1 VIPGTDDTDAVPAPD
16 HADTAAEPVAPP
28 ADERVETTPSAEAE
42 TETEDGSRR
51 RQRLLA
57 GICIVLLLLFV
68 FSAVMASVFK
78 GRLDDERRTRRRVR
92 EVSANMVTA
101 LMTYDFAKLDESR
114 QRVLS
119 LSTGRFRK
127 EYDEG
132 SAPLRTVLT
141 QTQSRS
147 TGRVNQVFIGDIA
160 NDSAQTVVI
169 ADQVLTGVAGTRAL
183 TGQQLTLS
191 LVRLGN
197 GDWKVDGLSVDVPS
211 GADAT
216 GGSTGNTG
224 TTTTTR

>member
-1 VIPGTDDTDAVPAPD
+1 VIPGTDDTDAAPAPHD
-16 HADTAAEPVAPP
+16 SEPAATP
-28 ADERVETTPSAEAE
+28 ADENVETTPPAPPPAQTEAD
-42 TETEDGSRR
+42 DGSRR

-57 GICIVLLLLFV
+57 GACIVLLLLFV

-101 LMTYDFAKLDESR
+101 LMTYDFAKLDDSR

-169 ADQVLTGVAGTRAL
+169 ADQVLSGVAGTRAL

-211 GADAT
+211 GADAS